1 VTGEQIA
8 FGSELRRER
17 ERRKISL
24 ADVAEST
31 KIKQSLLASLER
43 GDASHWPAGLY
54 RRAFFREYTAALG
67 LPSEAILGEFLRLFP
82 ESGTAVPP
90 RIEPADPTGGL
101 RLTLASE
108 RRWSAAEVAF
118 QAAAA
123 LTDAGVVLAIGAGL
137 SWLFGVA
144 LWSTTAVFAVAY
156 YSLATTSLGKSPVLS
171 LIGAATLRRADL
183 ARETVRARPS
193 SRDLLHIVPAVPR
206 QAPQPAGHDF
216 TQVVENARTA
226 SR

>member
-17 ERRKISL
+17 ERRKIGL
-24 ADVAEST
+24 AGVAEST

-54 RRAFFREYTAALG
+54 RRAFFREYAAALG
-67 LPSEAILGEFLRLFP
+67 LPSEALLSEFLRLFP
-82 ESGTAVPP
+82 EQGGAAPS

-101 RLTLASE
+101 RLTFASE
-108 RRWSAAEVAF
+108 RRWSAATVAA

-123 LTDAGVVLAIGAGL
+123 LTDAGAVLVIGAAFSRFSG
-137 SWLFGVA
+137 GA
-144 LWSTTAVFAVAY
+144 LWIITALFAVAY
-156 YSLATTSLGKSPVLS
+156 YSIATMSMGKSPTLWMIET
-171 LIGAATLRRADL
+171 LALRRADRAK
-183 ARETVRARPS
+183 ARVPARPS
-193 SRDLLHIVPAVPR
+193 SRDLLHIVPAPPR
-206 QAPQPAGHDF
+206 QAQPAGHDF
-216 TQVVENARTA
+216 THVVENARTA